1 MPPMLH
7 STPMLEVWII
17 TCPYIDENWHRR
29 PSQAPCQQGHHG
41 DFTPYFLLLCSGL
54 LFNFSFDTSMDL
66 ICITRHE
73 PQRRGLTRYGEEG
86 QKQEKQSSNIQD
98 LNGVWG
104 RLRIASSN
112 VT

>member
-1 MPPMLH
+1 
-7 STPMLEVWII
+7 
-17 TCPYIDENWHRR
+17 
-29 PSQAPCQQGHHG
+29 
-41 DFTPYFLLLCSGL
+41 
-54 LFNFSFDTSMDL
+54 MDL